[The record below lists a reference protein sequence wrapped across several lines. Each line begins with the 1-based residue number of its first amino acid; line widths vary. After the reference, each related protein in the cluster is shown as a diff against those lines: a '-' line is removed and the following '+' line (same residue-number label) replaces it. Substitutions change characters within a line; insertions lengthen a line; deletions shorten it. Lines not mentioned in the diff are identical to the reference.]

1 MEVLPMIQIDHV
13 SKKFDHITAVNDLS
27 LTIEEGKVFGLLGTN
42 GAGKSTLLR
51 MIGGIFTPDQGT
63 ILCNGQSIYENPTV
77 KQDIFYIS
85 DDAFYFAN
93 TPVDDMVRFYSLYYP
108 SFDTERMYNLLQR
121 FSLQRERK
129 VSTFS
134 KGMKK
139 QLSLLL
145 GVCAGT
151 KWLFCDES
159 FDGLDPVMRQAVKSL
174 FAQEMC
180 DRDFTPVIASHNLRE
195 LEDICDHVGLLH
207 EGGILLSKDL
217 ENLKGNLHK
226 IQLAVEGEN
235 ITDYLKKRLDI
246 LSVEKRGSL
255 YTVTARGDL
264 NIILT
269 VIRAQEPVFCEALP
283 LSLEEIFISETGVN
297 GYDIKNLIF

>member
-1 MEVLPMIQIDHV
+1 MIQIDHV
-13 SKKFDHITAVNDLS
+13 SKKFDQITAVNDLS

-51 MIGGIFTPDQGT
+51 MISGIFTPDEGT
-63 ILCNGQSIYENPTV
+63 ILCDSQSIYENPAV
-77 KQDIFYIS
+77 KQSIFYIS
-85 DDAFYFAN
+85 DDAFYFTNA
-93 TPVDDMVRFYSLYYP
+93 PVEDMVRFYSLYYP
-108 SFDTERMYNLLQR
+108 TFNTERMYDLLQR

-129 VSTFS
+129 IDTFS

-217 ENLKGNLHK
+217 QDLKGNLHK
-226 IQLAVEGEN
+226 VQLAVEGED
-235 ITDYLKKRLDI
+235 ISTYLQQRLDI
-246 LSVEKRGSL
+246 LSIEKRGSL
-255 YTVTARGDL
+255 YTITARGDL
-264 NIILT
+264 DIILT
-269 VIRAQEPVFCEALP
+269 VIRAKEPVFCEALP

>member
-1 MEVLPMIQIDHV
+1 MIQIDHV
-13 SKKFDHITAVNDLS
+13 SKKFDQITAVNDLS

-51 MIGGIFTPDQGT
+51 MIGGIITPDQGT
-63 ILCNGQSIYENPTV
+63 IQCNGQLIYENPAV

-85 DDAFYFAN
+85 DDAFYFSNA
-93 TPVDDMVRFYSLYYP
+93 PVEDIVRFYSLYYP
-108 SFDTERMYNLLQR
+108 FFDTNRMYDLLQR

-129 VSTFS
+129 IDTFS

-145 GVCAGT
+145 GVCSGT

-217 ENLKGNLHK
+217 QDLKGNLHK
-226 IQLAVEGEN
+226 VQLAVEGED
-235 ITDYLKKRLDI
+235 ISDYLRKRLDI
-246 LSVEKRGSL
+246 LSIEKRGSL
-255 YTVTARGDL
+255 YTVTVRGDID
-264 NIILT
+264 IIMT
-269 VIRAQEPVFCEALP
+269 VIHTREPVFSEALP

>member
-1 MEVLPMIQIDHV
+1 MIQIDHV
-13 SKKFDHITAVNDLS
+13 SKKFDQITAVNDLS

-51 MIGGIFTPDQGT
+51 MIGGIITPDQGT
-63 ILCNGQSIYENPTV
+63 IQCNGQLIYENPAV

-85 DDAFYFAN
+85 DDAFYFSNA
-93 TPVDDMVRFYSLYYP
+93 PVEDIVRFYSLYYP
-108 SFDTERMYNLLQR
+108 SFDTNRMYDLLQR

-129 VSTFS
+129 IDTFS

-145 GVCAGT
+145 GVCSGT

-217 ENLKGNLHK
+217 QDLKGNLHK
-226 IQLAVEGEN
+226 VQLAVEGED
-235 ITDYLKKRLDI
+235 ISDYLRKRLDI
-246 LSVEKRGSL
+246 LSIEKRGSL
-255 YTVTARGDL
+255 YTVTVRGDID
-264 NIILT
+264 IIMT
-269 VIRAQEPVFCEALP
+269 VIHTREPVFSEALP

>member
-1 MEVLPMIQIDHV
+1 MIQIDHV
-13 SKKFDHITAVNDLS
+13 SKCFDGITAVNDLS

-51 MIGGIFTPDQGT
+51 MICGVFRPDKGS
-63 ILCNGQSIYENPTV
+63 ILSDNRPIYENPEV
-77 KQDIFYIS
+77 KQEIFYIS
-85 DDAFYFAN
+85 DDAYYFSNASAE
-93 TPVDDMVRFYSLYYP
+93 DMIRFYQLSYP
-108 SFDTERMYNLLQR
+108 DFQTERIYELLDK
-121 FSLQRERK
+121 FSLDKKRRI
-129 VSTFS
+129 STFS

-145 GVCAGT
+145 GICSGA

-207 EGGILLSKDL
+207 QGGILLSRDL
-217 ENLKGNLHK
+217 EDLKSNLHK
-226 IQLAVEGEN
+226 VQLALEGED
-235 ITDYLKKRLDI
+235 ISDYLRQRLEI
-246 LSVEKRGSL
+246 MNIEKRGSL
-255 YTVTARGDL
+255 YTVTAKGDL
-264 NIILT
+264 DIIMT
-269 VIRAQEPVFCEALP
+269 VIRAKEPVFCESLP
-283 LSLEEIFISETGVN
+283 LSLEEIFISETGVH
-297 GYDIKNLIF
+297 GYDIKNLIL

>member
-1 MEVLPMIQIDHV
+1 MIQIDHV
-13 SKKFDHITAVNDLS
+13 SKKFDQITAVNDLS
-27 LTIEEGKVFGLLGTN
+27 LTIEEGKVFGLLGTT

-51 MIGGIFTPDQGT
+51 MIGGIITPDQGT
-63 ILCNGQSIYENPTV
+63 IQCNGQLIYENPAV

-85 DDAFYFAN
+85 DDAFYFSNA
-93 TPVDDMVRFYSLYYP
+93 PVEDIVRFYSLYYP
-108 SFDTERMYNLLQR
+108 FFDTNRMYDLLQR

-129 VSTFS
+129 IDTFS

-145 GVCAGT
+145 GVCSGT

-217 ENLKGNLHK
+217 QDLKGNLHK
-226 IQLAVEGEN
+226 VQLAVEGED
-235 ITDYLKKRLDI
+235 ISDYLRKRLDI
-246 LSVEKRGSL
+246 LSIEKRGSL
-255 YTVTARGDL
+255 YTVTVRGDID
-264 NIILT
+264 IIMT
-269 VIRAQEPVFCEALP
+269 VIHTREPVFSEALP

>member
-1 MEVLPMIQIDHV
+1 MIQIDHV
-13 SKKFDHITAVNDLS
+13 SKCFDGITAVNDLS

-51 MIGGIFTPDQGT
+51 MICGVFRPDKGS
-63 ILCNGQSIYENPTV
+63 ILYDNRPIYENPEV
-77 KQDIFYIS
+77 KQEIFYIS
-85 DDAFYFAN
+85 DDAYYFSNASAE
-93 TPVDDMVRFYSLYYP
+93 DMIRFYQLSYP
-108 SFDTERMYNLLQR
+108 DFQTERIYELLDK
-121 FSLQRERK
+121 FSLDKKRRI
-129 VSTFS
+129 STFS

-145 GVCAGT
+145 GICSGA

-207 EGGILLSKDL
+207 QGGILLSRDL
-217 ENLKGNLHK
+217 EDLKSNLHK
-226 IQLAVEGEN
+226 VQLALEGED
-235 ITDYLKKRLDI
+235 ISDYLRQRLDVMNI
-246 LSVEKRGSL
+246 EKRGSL
-255 YTVTARGDL
+255 YTVTAKGDL
-264 NIILT
+264 DIILT
-269 VIRAQEPVFCEALP
+269 VIRAKEPVFCESLP
-283 LSLEEIFISETGVN
+283 LSLEEIFISETGVH
-297 GYDIKNLIF
+297 GYDIKNLIL

>member
-1 MEVLPMIQIDHV
+1 MIQIDHV
-13 SKKFDHITAVNDLS
+13 SKCFDGITAVNDLS

-51 MIGGIFTPDQGT
+51 MICGVFRPDKGS
-63 ILCNGQSIYENPTV
+63 ILSYNRPIYENPEV
-77 KQDIFYIS
+77 KQEIFYIS
-85 DDAFYFAN
+85 DDAYYFSNASAE
-93 TPVDDMVRFYSLYYP
+93 DMIRFYQLSYP
-108 SFDTERMYNLLQR
+108 DFQTERIYELLDK
-121 FSLQRERK
+121 FSLDKKRRI
-129 VSTFS
+129 STFS

-145 GVCAGT
+145 GICSDA

-207 EGGILLSKDL
+207 QGGILLSRDL
-217 ENLKGNLHK
+217 EDLKSNLHK
-226 IQLAVEGEN
+226 VQLALEGED
-235 ITDYLKKRLDI
+235 ISDYLRQRLEI
-246 LSVEKRGSL
+246 MNIEKRGSL
-255 YTVTARGDL
+255 YTVTAKGDL
-264 NIILT
+264 DIIMT
-269 VIRAQEPVFCEALP
+269 VIRAKEPVFCESLP
-283 LSLEEIFISETGVN
+283 LSLEEIFISETGVH
-297 GYDIKNLIF
+297 GYDIKNLIL